1 MTVARLLEHEMA
13 SHRRLFSA
21 LVHASGSILLIAG
34 CGGPSVVTANGDS
47 ASSPCRCILRLKDD
61 AGNDDQT
68 LRELAAS
75 QRVRLESVT
84 ELGDHRYRLLF
95 RSHAAD
101 DCSTVISRFSSDARV
116 GYATV
121 DERKRTQ

>member
-1 MTVARLLEHEMA
+1 MP

-21 LVHASGSILLIAG
+21 LVHASGSILLAAG
-34 CGGPSVVTANGDS
+34 CSGSPAVTANGDS
-47 ASSPCRCILRLKDD
+47 APSPCRCILRLKED
-61 AGNDDQT
+61 AGSDDQT

-75 QRVRLESVT
+75 QRVRLDSVT
-84 ELGDHRYRLLF
+84 QLGDHRYRLLF

-101 DCSTVISRFSSDARV
+101 DCSTVISRFNSDARV
-116 GYATV
+116 SYATV